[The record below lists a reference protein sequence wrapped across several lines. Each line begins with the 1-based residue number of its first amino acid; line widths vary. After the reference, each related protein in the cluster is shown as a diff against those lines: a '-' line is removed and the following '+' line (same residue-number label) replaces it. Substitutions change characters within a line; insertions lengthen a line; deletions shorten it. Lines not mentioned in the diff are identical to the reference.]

1 MEKLLMKCQQ
11 SVCFQ
16 TLATASGKL
25 IGVATLNAEKA
36 LNALSL
42 DMVRLLTEQLK
53 KWKSD
58 NEIAFIVLDGC
69 GDKAFCAGGDVR
81 ALYEASIENK
91 GQIAAAAKTFFTEE
105 YELDYLI
112 HNFEK
117 PVLVWGNG
125 FVMGGGVGL
134 MAGASHRVVTET
146 SRIAMPEVTIGLYPD
161 VGGSYFLNRMP
172 GKSGLFLGFTAYQM
186 NAADAC
192 YVGMAN
198 HYLNN
203 DDKELMFDALATVD
217 WGDDAGMNHQNLDE
231 VLHEVA
237 LKSAVPKGESII
249 ANNQGLIDSLMNG
262 SLEDIVNRMAE
273 LETDEKWLSRAK
285 AAMLAGSPLSC
296 QLIYEQFKLGQ
307 ELSLADVF
315 RWELG
320 LSVNCLAI
328 GDFNEGVRALLI
340 DKDRNPQWHYPSV
353 AEVPSEL
360 ISKMIASPWNE
371 HPLAALDK

>member
-1 MEKLLMKCQQ
+1 MNCQQ

-16 TLATASGKL
+16 TLTTVSGKF

-42 DMVRLLTEQLK
+42 DMVRLLTEQLN

-58 NEIAFIVLDGC
+58 SNIAFVVLDGS
-69 GDKAFCAGGDVR
+69 GEKAFCAGGDVR
-81 ALYEASIENK
+81 ALYEASIADK
-91 GQIAAAAKTFFTEE
+91 GQIAAAAQTFFTEE
-105 YELDYLI
+105 YQLDYLI

-186 NAADAC
+186 GAADAC

-198 HYLNN
+198 HYLND
-203 DDKELMFDALATVD
+203 DDKDPMFDALVTAD
-217 WGDDAGMNHQNLDE
+217 WGDDAGMNHQYLDE

-237 LKSAVPKGESII
+237 LKSAIPKGESTI
-249 ANNQGLIDSLMNG
+249 ANNQGLIDTLMG
-262 SLEDIVNRMAE
+262 GTLDDIVKRMSD

-285 AAMLAGSPLSC
+285 SAMLEGSPISC
-296 QLIYEQFKLGQ
+296 QLIYKQSKLGTS
-307 ELSLADVF
+307 LSLADVF

-320 LSVNCLAI
+320 ISVNCLAI

-340 DKDRNPQWHYPSV
+340 DKDRNPQWHYNS
-353 AEVPSEL
+353 AFEVPSEL
-360 ISKMIASPWNE
+360 ISKMVTSPWSE
-371 HPLAALDK
+371 HPLATLGK

>member
-1 MEKLLMKCQQ
+1 MICQQ

-25 IGVATLNAEKA
+25 IGVATLNAESA

-42 DMVRLLTEQLK
+42 DMVRLLTEQLN

-58 NEIAFIVLDGC
+58 TEIAFVVLDGS
-69 GDKAFCAGGDVR
+69 GEKAFCAGGDVR
-81 ALYEASIENK
+81 ALYDASIESK
-91 GQIAAAAKTFFTEE
+91 GQIAEAAKIFFTEE

-117 PVLVWGNG
+117 PLMVWGNG

-172 GKSGLFLGFTAYQM
+172 GKSGLFLGLTAYQM

-237 LKSAVPKGESII
+237 LKSAVPKGESTI
-249 ANNQGLIDSLMNG
+249 AGNQGLIDSLMNG
-262 SLEDIVNRMAE
+262 SPDEIAARMSE
-273 LETDEKWLSRAK
+273 LETDEKWLSKAK
-285 AAMLAGSPLSC
+285 TAMLAGSPISC
-296 QLIYEQFKLGQ
+296 RLIYEQFRLGQ
-307 ELSLADVF
+307 ELSLADAF
-315 RWELG
+315 RWELA

-340 DKDRNPQWHYPSV
+340 DKDRNPRWRYSSV
-353 AEVPSEL
+353 CEVPDEL
-360 ISKMIASPWNE
+360 ISEMVASAWNE
-371 HPLAALDK
+371 HPLAALGK